1 MAEAS
6 FSNYTS
12 VKKEVTDKI
21 RADVSIVAANY
32 NNGKF
37 LSAFIDSIVQST
49 MLPKELILVDD
60 GSTDDSRTILKQF
73 AHLDWLSCIFLGKN
87 EGLTF
92 ALNAA
97 LDRATG
103 KYIMRADPDDI
114 FLPDRIEKQIS
125 FLENHPE
132 IDVLGCNVTYFRS
145 PGITEL
151 NQSNFPI
158 RHNGIADRI
167 RHGEHG
173 IQHPTAVVRASVF
186 SKYRYQPLFP
196 GEDYELFA
204 RMLQGG
210 AQFANLKKSYYLMR
224 IHTGSSTSNLKKE
237 HIERTFRFRD
247 QIFKTKTSPWH
258 IWLYFQHIRL
268 YRKYQLSSNVV
279 FRHFYLAGG
288 LVLYPSKM
296 GERMMHW
303 ISKSGDSE

>member
-1 MAEAS
+1 M
-6 FSNYTS
+6 
-12 VKKEVTDKI
+12 KKEVTDKI
-21 RADVSIVAANY
+21 RADVSIIAANY

-37 LSAFIDSIVQST
+37 LSEFIDSIVQST

-60 GSTDDSRTILKQF
+60 GSTDDSRTILEQF
-73 AHLDWLSCIFLGKN
+73 SHVDWLSYIFLGKN

-114 FLPDRIEKQIS
+114 FLPDRIEKQIR
-125 FLENHPE
+125 FLEKHPE
-132 IDVLGCNVTYFRS
+132 IDILGCNVTYFRS
-145 PGITEL
+145 PGIALL
-151 NQSNFPI
+151 NNSNFPI
-158 RHNGIADRI
+158 QHISIASRI
-167 RHGEHG
+167 RLGEHG

-210 AQFANLKKSYYLMR
+210 ARFANMRQSLYLMR

-237 HIERTFRFRD
+237 HIQRTFRFRD

-258 IWLYFQHIRL
+258 IWIYFQHIRL
-268 YRKYQLSSNVV
+268 YRKYQLSSNFVL
-279 FRHFYLAGG
+279 RHLFLAGAM
-288 LVLYPSKM
+288 LLYPAKM
-296 GERMMHW
+296 GER
-303 ISKSGDSE
+303 ISQIAKNVWGNGKINYLH